1 MLRGG
6 FSFIDAVNFPATG
19 QTGDDRYGFDESA
32 GTAWVVDGATDVGT
46 RRVLPAEAEERQGF
60 VQYES
65 DAAWYAEALSER
77 FMQPPNAGESTKAY
91 LERVIR
97 DVAARAEVASV
108 TPLDQ
113 EPRHNLPSAG
123 GIWARRTSDAVEFA
137 MLGDCMAIVR
147 TGGQTRV
154 LGNLAAVQ
162 AEHAT
167 NRDQLARPEGK
178 AGGYA
183 SARADRDRI
192 NTEGGHYV
200 FSIHPEAAAHT
211 VIERVPLS
219 GDSHILLMS
228 DGFFR
233 LVEPYKR
240 YDAASLMDAALKQE
254 DLLDLIQDLRAQE
267 TNPQD
272 DARIGRLKTRDDAC
286 ALLLKVG

>member
-1 MLRGG
+1 MQSG

-19 QTGDDRYGFDESA
+19 RTGDDRYGFDESA

-46 RRVLPAEAEERQGF
+46 RRVLPAEAEEAQGF

-77 FMQPPNAGESTKAY
+77 FTRAPEAGEPAKAY

-97 DVAARAEVASV
+97 DVAARAEDAAL
-108 TPLDQ
+108 TPLSD

-123 GIWARRTSDAVEFA
+123 GIWARRDGDAVEFA
-137 MLGDCMAIVR
+137 MLGDCIGILR

-154 LGNLAAVQ
+154 IGNLEAVK

-167 NRDQLARPEGK
+167 NREQLARPEGK

-183 SARADRDRI
+183 SARDDRNRI
-192 NTEGGHYV
+192 NTEGAHWV
-200 FSIHPEAAAHT
+200 FSIHPEAAARAT
-211 VIERVPLS
+211 VERVRIS
-219 GDSHILLMS
+219 GESHLLLMS

-233 LVEPYKR
+233 LVEPYRR
-240 YDAASLMDAALKQE
+240 YDASQLMDAALE
-254 DLLDLIQDLRAQE
+254 DDALLDLVGELRAQE
-267 TNPQD
+267 TNPED
-272 DARIGRLKTRDDAC
+272 DVRIGRLKTSDDAC
-286 ALLLKVG
+286 ALLLRVD